1 MANQMIAL
9 QAKGPQLSDPSKLTA
24 QYANMMNMAS
34 QQRASQLQAER
45 TRQEMEYAKAAE
57 GRAVAGEG
65 RAADQ
70 FNVEQPQRLVAALGG
85 GLIGILRDPS
95 DANINQVG
103 QTFASVG
110 MDPEKFGPLL
120 EQLQQIPDAN
130 ARKLFVRDFVS
141 TSDVGRAALKN
152 VMPEV
157 KSEKVGDATVF
168 YDANAN
174 SSNFGQELFRFT
186 APAEPTKMTQSVV
199 DGAVINTN
207 PYTGVSAESIVG
219 DPRAN
224 LTPARR
230 DPVFSST
237 GVTSPYAVGGG
248 TGQPSM
254 APPVTPTP
262 PAAVGTPRT
271 TPRGAPGR
279 GNTADVVYGF
289 GKFGSPA
296 KPLSQSTIGEVQDFQ
311 RNTLIPNTR
320 GKVGAGPD
328 KGTGAVGT
336 YQLVYGTLKEYAP
349 KVLGPN
355 WRDKPFTADVQEQI
369 AKAIYDDVK
378 GGDLKK
384 TWAGLPSNRP
394 GQYTNVPWEQ
404 VRDKIIQVESAGG
417 GNRRTPTRPSAGT
430 PTGAG
435 TPTSA
440 GTPTVKPQT
449 LSEQQRQKGFRTAL
463 ELFDYN
469 EKTGEDSVSPLIK
482 ASTSGGAEKI
492 GSDIAGF
499 FGVGTSGAVA
509 RGQLETLK
517 DNMTFEKLRGKLGAQ
532 ISDADVRLIA
542 STMGDIANPLT
553 PAPVRLAKWQN
564 IVLPILVRGAGLTP
578 VKPRATP
585 TGGSTGK
592 PPLKSFRRK

>member
-9 QAKGPQLSDPSKLTA
+9 QAKGPQLADPSKLTA

-34 QQRASQLQAER
+34 QQRAAQLQGER
-45 TRQEMEYAKAAE
+45 TRQEMEFAKNAE
-57 GRAVAGEG
+57 TRAVAGEG
-65 RAADQ
+65 RAADK
-70 FNVEQPQRLVAALGG
+70 FSLEQSTALVSALGT
-85 GLIGILRDPS
+85 GLVGILRDPS
-95 DANINQVG
+95 DATINQVG

-110 MDPEKFGPLL
+110 MEPDKFGPLL
-120 EQLQQIPDAN
+120 QQIQDIPDAN
-130 ARKLFVRDFVS
+130 DRKLFALQFISR
-141 TSDVGRAALKN
+141 SDVARAALNN

-157 KSEKVGDATVF
+157 KESKVGDATVF
-168 YDANAN
+168 FDANAN

-186 APAEPTKMTQSVV
+186 APPEQTKMTTNVV
-199 DGAVINTN
+199 DGTLMNTN
-207 PYTGVSAESIVG
+207 PLTGVSAEAIVG
-219 DPRAN
+219 DPTAN
-224 LTPARR
+224 LATAVRNPTFA
-230 DPVFSST
+230 ST
-237 GVTSPYAVGGG
+237 GVRSPYAVGGG
-248 TGQPSM
+248 TGQQPM
-254 APPVTPTP
+254 MPPVTPTP

-271 TPRGAPGR
+271 TPRGAPGQ

-289 GKFGSPA
+289 GEFGLPP
-296 KPLSQSTIGEVQDFQ
+296 KPISQSTIGEVQDFQ
-311 RNTLIPNTR
+311 RNTLIPKTR
-320 GKVGAGPD
+320 GRVGAGPRE
-328 KGTGAVGT
+328 GTGAVGT
-336 YQLVYGTLKEYAP
+336 YQFTYGTLQEIAP

-355 WRDKPFTADVQEQI
+355 WRNTTFTADVQEQL
-369 AKAIYDDVK
+369 AKALYEERK

-394 GQYTNVPWEQ
+394 GKYTNVPWEA
-404 VRDKIIQVESAGG
+404 VRDDIIKVESAGG
-417 GNRRTPTRPSAGT
+417 GNRRTPTRTGT
-430 PTGAG
+430 PAATGAG
-435 TPTSA
+435 TPTA
-440 GTPTVKPQT
+440 KPQT
-449 LSEQQRQKGFRTAL
+449 VSEMQRRKGFRTAL

-482 ASTSGGAEKI
+482 ASTSGGLEKI

-499 FGVGTSGAVA
+499 VGVGTSGAVA

-578 VKPRATP
+578 VKRGTP
-585 TGGSTGK
+585 TGGGKGK
-592 PPLKSFRRK
+592 PPLDSFRRKK